1 MSEFKPTLH
10 EHLAIEAKLNMLLG
24 AAIYDRLLIGFRVV
38 SLKDGVLLV
47 LVDPEN
53 LAAISQKYSMHL
65 AIVVESVLRRAVKS
79 VVLKSQDEIERF
91 ARAHD
96 LTHIK
101 DIARYG

>member
-47 LVDPEN
+47 LVDSEN
-53 LAAISQKYSMHL
+53 LAAISH
-65 AIVVESVLRRAVKS
+65 RRGIS
-79 VVLKSQDEIERF
+79 TQ
-91 ARAHD
+91 AR
-96 LTHIK
+96 
-101 DIARYG
+101 G

>member
-38 SLKDGVLLV
+38 SVKDGVLLV

-53 LAAISQKYSMHL
+53 LAAINQEYSMHL

-79 VVLKSQDEIERF
+79 IVLNPKTKSNASPGR
-91 ARAHD
+91 
-96 LTHIK
+96 TT
-101 DIARYG
+101 